1 MLLLCFP
8 GGENGYEYETRATRL
23 QAEKRL
29 ADNPAVLREKDK
41 YTGRFDEMINLMFLV
56 ESFQSMSTVVQY
68 LTLG

>member
-8 GGENGYEYETRATRL
+8 GGENGYEYETRL
-23 QAEKRL
+23 QVQVEKRL

-41 YTGRFDEMINLMFLV
+41 YTGRYDEMISLMFLV